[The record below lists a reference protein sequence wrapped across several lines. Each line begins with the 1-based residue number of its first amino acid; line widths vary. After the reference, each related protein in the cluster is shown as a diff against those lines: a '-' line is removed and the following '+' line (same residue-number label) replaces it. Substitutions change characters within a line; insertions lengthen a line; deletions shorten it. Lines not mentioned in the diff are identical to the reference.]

1 VHFGLAYEFRPYK
14 GRYGGHWWCE
24 RERLP
29 GYTERKKALETA
41 MFTVGAYS
49 IQSGELHAQWHSV
62 IGNWEEV
69 PSEDRT
75 RAIVSRTDRTAVRST
90 VLLAPAP
97 AIAVALDEPVTHA
110 HEADGAAARLMD
122 ALDPA
127 AEPSTTASGPHL
139 SVPTRQMRAITTP
152 GGSA

>member
-1 VHFGLAYEFRPYK
+1 LAYEFRPYK

-49 IQSGELHAQWHSV
+49 IQSGELHPQWHSV

-97 AIAVALDEPVTHA
+97 AIAVATRAFPILGH
-110 HEADGAAARLMD
+110 HARLRGVADWMN
-122 ALDPA
+122 LLL
-127 AEPSTTASGPHL
+127 TL
-139 SVPTRQMRAITTP
+139 MRRMELP
-152 GGSA
+152 RD